1 MQWIE
6 KNSTTDPSPHPTT
19 REWAVCWQH
28 PLLWRR
34 WKAVSEGLA
43 TLAVWVAA
51 GETHFFPA
59 ATRVLQQDSHDW
71 AREEK
76 VNEVDKNFRAH

>member
-1 MQWIE
+1 ME
-6 KNSTTDPSPHPTT
+6 REELHHRPLPSPHYQGLSCVLAESSPV
-19 REWAVCWQH
+19 EEMES
-28 PLLWRR
+28 
-34 WKAVSEGLA
+34 SEGLA
-43 TLAVWVAA
+43 TLVVWVAA

-59 ATRVLQQDSHDW
+59 ATRVLQQDPHDW